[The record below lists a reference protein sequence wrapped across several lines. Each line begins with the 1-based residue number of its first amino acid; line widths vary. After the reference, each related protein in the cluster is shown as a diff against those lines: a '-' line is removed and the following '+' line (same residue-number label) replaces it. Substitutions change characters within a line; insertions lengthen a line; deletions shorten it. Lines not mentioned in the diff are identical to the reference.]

1 MKVNFLVTLLL
12 LSLSYGGT
20 FQAGLPASNKTADE
34 QQNAPPDNA
43 ATGQTVALSEQ
54 GISFRL
60 PKDWQN
66 DGEPLATD
74 RAWFQRWNG
83 PDKLVLTV
91 YISDYKPEYK
101 QDSIKDSLNNYYN
114 EQKRSGGKDVR
125 YLEINGVRGVHYQ
138 SALDEVKTLAVKW
151 GAQYIYKGKRRILE
165 MSLLCPNSN
174 FTTRREE
181 LYGILNS
188 IQFLQN

>member
-1 MKVNFLVTLLL
+1 MMVIFLIALL
-12 LSLSYGGT
+12 LSLTFSGT
-20 FQAGLPASNKTADE
+20 AGVSAGNKTADE
-34 QQNAPPDNA
+34 PQNATPDNA
-43 ATGQTVALSEQ
+43 TTGQTVALSEQ
-54 GISFRL
+54 GISFHL
-60 PKDWQN
+60 PKDWRN
-66 DGEPLATD
+66 DGEPLTSD

-83 PDKLVLTV
+83 PDKMVLTV
-91 YISDYKPEYK
+91 YIADYKPEYK

-114 EQKRSGGKDVR
+114 EQKRGGAKDVR

-138 SALDEVKTLAVKW
+138 SPLDEVKTLAVKW

-174 FTTRREE
+174 FTSRREE